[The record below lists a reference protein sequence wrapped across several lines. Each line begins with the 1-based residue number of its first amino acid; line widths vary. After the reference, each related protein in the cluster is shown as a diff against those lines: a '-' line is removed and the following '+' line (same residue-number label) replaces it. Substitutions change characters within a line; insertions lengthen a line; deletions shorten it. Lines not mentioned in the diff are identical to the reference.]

1 MKAQA
6 LGLLL
11 LAGTSLL
18 SAGMAAAQDAA
29 TGHSGGHAA
38 HSAAGQPASASAST
52 SAYRSINE
60 RMHKAMAVTLTGS
73 ADVDFM
79 RGMIPH
85 HQGAIEMAK
94 VALQYG
100 SDAKVRALASEVI
113 AAQDQEIDLMNKWLA
128 ANAARYEAAVDAARS
143 AEVKAAFEAV
153 NHRMHAAMAVDFSGN
168 ADRDFMRGMIPH
180 HQGAIDMAKVAL
192 AYGSDPEVLKLA
204 RQVIAAQEQEIAQMN
219 AWLENN

>member
-1 MKAQA
+1 MKAKA

-11 LAGTSLL
+11 FAGASVLT
-18 SAGMAAAQDAA
+18 AGIATAQDAA
-29 TGHSGGHAA
+29 NGHAGGHAA
-38 HSAAGQPASASAST
+38 HSAEGMSANASAST
-52 SAYRSINE
+52 TAYRAIND

-100 SDAKVRALASEVI
+100 SDARVRALASEVI
-113 AAQDQEIDLMNKWLA
+113 AAQDQEIGLMNEWLA
-128 ANAARYEAAVDAARS
+128 TNAERYEATVDAGKS
-143 AEVKAAFEAV
+143 AEVRAAFEVV
-153 NHRMHAAMAVDFSGN
+153 NHRMHGAMAVDFSGN
-168 ADRDFMRGMIPH
+168 ADQDFMRGMIPH
-180 HQGAIDMAKVAL
+180 HQGAIEMAKVAL

-204 RQVIAAQEQEIAQMN
+204 KQVIAAQEQEITQMN

>member
-11 LAGTSLL
+11 CAGTALL
-18 SAGMAAAQDAA
+18 STGLAAAGETAD
-29 TGHSGGHAA
+29 GHAGGHAA
-38 HSAAGQPASASAST
+38 HGAPAKPAKASAST
-52 SAYRSINE
+52 AAYRAVND

-85 HQGAIEMAK
+85 HQGAIEMAR
-94 VALQYG
+94 VVLQYG

-128 ANAARYEAAVDAARS
+128 ANAASYEAAVDAGKS

-153 NHRMHAAMAVDFSGN
+153 NHRMHGAMAVEFSGN
-168 ADRDFMRGMIPH
+168 ADQDFMRGMIPH
-180 HQGAIDMAKVAL
+180 HQGAIEMAKVAL
-192 AYGSDPEVLKLA
+192 AYASDPAVLKLA

-219 AWLENN
+219 AWLENR

>member
-1 MKAQA
+1 MKAKA

-11 LAGTSLL
+11 FAGASVLT
-18 SAGMAAAQDAA
+18 AGLAAAQDAA
-29 TGHSGGHAA
+29 NGHAGGHAA
-38 HSAAGQPASASAST
+38 HSAEVASANAGAST
-52 SAYRSINE
+52 AAYRAIND

-100 SDAKVRALASEVI
+100 SDARVRALANEVI
-113 AAQDQEIDLMNKWLA
+113 AAQDQEIGLMNEWLA
-128 ANAARYEAAVDAARS
+128 ANAARYEATVDTGRS

-153 NHRMHAAMAVDFSGN
+153 NHRMHGAMAVDLSGD
-168 ADRDFMRGMIPH
+168 ADQDFMRGMIPH

-192 AYGSDPEVLKLA
+192 AYGSDPAVLKLA
-204 RQVIAAQEQEIAQMN
+204 KQVIAAQEQEITQMK

>member
-1 MKAQA
+1 MKAKA

-11 LAGTSLL
+11 FVGASVLT
-18 SAGMAAAQDAA
+18 AGMATAQDAA
-29 TGHSGGHAA
+29 NGHGGGHAA
-38 HSAAGQPASASAST
+38 HSAEGKSANASAST
-52 SAYRSINE
+52 AAYRAINDK
-60 RMHKAMAVTLTGS
+60 MHKAMAITLTGS

-100 SDAKVRALASEVI
+100 NDAKVRALANEII
-113 AAQDQEIDLMNKWLA
+113 AAQDQEIGLMNSWLA
-128 ANAARYEAAVDAARS
+128 ANAGRYEATPDSDKS
-143 AEVKAAFEAV
+143 AEAKAAFEAV
-153 NHRMHAAMAVDFSGN
+153 NHRMHGAMAVDFSGD
-168 ADRDFMRGMIPH
+168 ADQDFMRGMIPH

-192 AYGSDPEVLKLA
+192 AYGSDPQVLKLA
-204 RQVIAAQEQEIAQMN
+204 RQVIAAQEQEITQMN

>member
-1 MKAQA
+1 MKAQT
-6 LGLLL
+6 LGVLLF
-11 LAGTSLL
+11 AGASVLT
-18 SAGMAAAQDAA
+18 AGMATAQDAGN
-29 TGHSGGHAA
+29 GHAGGHAV
-38 HSAAGQPASASAST
+38 HSAEGQSATASAST
-52 SAYRSINE
+52 TAYRTIND

-100 SDAKVRALASEVI
+100 SDTEVRVLANEVI
-113 AAQDQEIDLMNKWLA
+113 AAQDQEIGLMNKWLA
-128 ANAARYEAAVDAARS
+128 ANAARYEAAVDAGKG

-168 ADRDFMRGMIPH
+168 ADQDFMRGMIPH

-192 AYGSDPEVLKLA
+192 AYSSDPDVLKLA
-204 RQVIAAQEQEIAQMN
+204 RQVIAAQEQEITQMK
-219 AWLENN
+219 AWLQNN